1 MFYRLLVYVL
11 GFVALI
17 FIAGLLLF
25 AAFVVVI
32 SLGFW
37 SVQGVVLRLFAFVDC
52 CLWFRLPVWVF

>member
-11 GFVALI
+11 GFVALV

-25 AAFVVVI
+25 AAFVVVV

-37 SVQGVVLRLFAFVDC
+37 CVRDVVLRLVAFVDC
-52 CLWFRLPVWVF
+52 YLWFRFPVCMF